1 MKFWSKFWKLVSKK
15 HLVFGTLLFVVV
27 IVMSMFE
34 AKGKVKVNFD
44 ETAVDI
50 VSPKYHM
57 NIPYDIVD
65 HIELMEL
72 PDKGEVIKGSD
83 DMSVRTGNWKNEAWG
98 EHYICVNLSST
109 NCIAVY
115 LEDGRVFVFS
125 RYSNSENARDFET
138 FQNYLNP

>member
-1 MKFWSKFWKLVSKK
+1 MKFWQSISTKDFGFGVILFALVIAVSILQPSNKIIAKF
-15 HLVFGTLLFVVV
+15 G
-27 IVMSMFE
+27 
-34 AKGKVKVNFD
+34 D
-44 ETAVDI
+44 DAVDI
-50 VSPKYHM
+50 KSAKFTM
-57 NIPYDIVD
+57 NIPYDMVD

-72 PDKGEVIKGSD
+72 PDKGEVLKGSD
-83 DMSVRTGNWKNEAWG
+83 DMSVRTGNWKNETWG